1 MTSLETSGGRV
12 TGVKV
17 ASGEVH
23 RAAKY
28 ILCTGANSP
37 LLLPELSP
45 QLWSKC
51 WTAAHIEV
59 TEEELAEFKNMP
71 IVDNHE
77 LGFFFEPDPETRLIK
92 VCNATQGYQWEV
104 KEHNGRPYSVPHYLS
119 DYPEEGIPAE
129 ALRDIQKL
137 VDNLIPQFSGRP
149 LLFARYCWCT
159 DTPDQHFLIAPHPV
173 YGEDFILATGDSG
186 HAFKFLPTI
195 GGYIAD
201 CLEGK
206 PRGRKDVWR
215 PRPNM
220 QFKRDP
226 TRPGDEVKDLR
237 HIEKAHPTAQAML

>member
-1 MTSLETSGGRV
+1 MVSLEVDKGKV
-12 TGVKV
+12 TGVRV
-17 ASGEVH
+17 ASGEIL
-23 RAAKY
+23 RASKY
-28 ILCTGANSP
+28 ILCTGAASP
-37 LLLPELSP
+37 GLLPELSS

-59 TEEELAEFKNMP
+59 TEAELAEFKGMP

-92 VCNATQGYQWEV
+92 ICNATQGYQWEV
-104 KEHNGRPYSVPHYLS
+104 KEYEGRPYSVPHYLS
-119 DYPEEGIPAE
+119 EYLDEGIPEE

-137 VDNLIPQFSGRP
+137 VDGLIPRFSNRS
-149 LLFARYCWCT
+149 LLPPRYCWCT
-159 DTPDQHFLIAPHPV
+159 DTPDQHFLITPHPT

-195 GGYIAD
+195 GSYIAD

-215 PRPNM
+215 PRTLE
-220 QFKRDP
+220 FKRDP
-226 TRPGDEVKDLR
+226 TRPGDDIKDSR
-237 HIEKAHPTAQAML
+237 HTPLARPTTQMMS